1 MNYFRVHTSDIAW
14 ITQKPRGIFTTVGK
28 IVEAKTLTEEET
40 AEYWKQ
46 REYFE
51 KVLPVPPFYEQ
62 GNPDH
67 AVTWFKDTPQG
78 QDIWNQLTFYRE
90 MCSKYGIKLYKTE
103 CTTLPGQII
112 YEDDFQIAVI
122 NEPKDLDVIVTEI
135 NENDKNTVH
144 KLFGIIDE
152 ETASKM
158 QNDIKDCRKIDN
170 TEW

>member
-1 MNYFRVHTSDIAW
+1 MKYFRVHTSDIAW
-14 ITQKPRGIFTTVGK
+14 LTKQPRGIFTTVGK
-28 IVEAKTLTEEET
+28 LVDSKTLTEEET

-78 QDIWNQLTFYRE
+78 QDIWNQLTFYRQ
-90 MCSKYGIKLYKTE
+90 MCSKYGITLYKSETE
-103 CTTLPGQII
+103 EIPGEVI

-122 NEPKDLDVIVTEI
+122 NPKEI
-135 NENDKNTVH
+135 NCHAELVS
-144 KLFGIIDE
+144 
-152 ETASKM
+152 ASL
-158 QNDIKDCRKIDN
+158 
-170 TEW
+170 

>member
-14 ITQKPRGIFTTVGK
+14 LTKKPRGIFTTVGK
-28 IVEAKTLTEEET
+28 LVEAKILTEEET

-46 REYFE
+46 RAYFE

-78 QDIWNQLTFYRE
+78 QDIWGQLTFYRE

-103 CTTLPGQII
+103 CTTLPGLVI
-112 YEDDFQIAVI
+112 YEDEFQIAVI
-122 NEPKDLDVIVTEI
+122 NEPEDLNVKISEI
-135 NENDKNTVH
+135 
-144 KLFGIIDE
+144 
-152 ETASKM
+152 
-158 QNDIKDCRKIDN
+158 
-170 TEW
+170 

>member
-1 MNYFRVHTSDIAW
+1 MKFFRVHTSDIAW

-28 IVEAKTLTEEET
+28 LVEAKTMTEEEI

-51 KVLPVPPFYEQ
+51 KVLTVPPFYGK

-67 AVTWFKDTPQG
+67 AVTWFKDTHQG

-122 NEPKDLDVIVTEI
+122 NEPKDLDVNTLEI
-135 NENDKNTVH
+135 
-144 KLFGIIDE
+144 
-152 ETASKM
+152 
-158 QNDIKDCRKIDN
+158 
-170 TEW
+170 

>member
-1 MNYFRVHTSDIAW
+1 MKYFRIHTSDIAW

-28 IVEAKTLTEEET
+28 LVEAKTLTEEET

-78 QDIWNQLTFYRE
+78 QDIWRQLTFYRE

-103 CTTLPGQII
+103 CTTLPGQVI
-112 YEDDFQIAVI
+112 YEDEFQIAVI
-122 NEPKDLDVIVTEI
+122 NEPQDLEVDTKE
-135 NENDKNTVH
+135 
-144 KLFGIIDE
+144 L
-152 ETASKM
+152 
-158 QNDIKDCRKIDN
+158 
-170 TEW
+170 

>member
-1 MNYFRVHTSDIAW
+1 MKYFRVHTSDIAW
-14 ITQKPRGIFTTVGK
+14 LTKKPRGIFTTVGK
-28 IVEAKTLTEEET
+28 LVEAKTMTEEEI

-62 GNPDH
+62 SNPDH

-90 MCSKYGIKLYKTE
+90 MCSKYGVKLYKTE
-103 CTTLPGQII
+103 STTLPGQVI

-122 NEPKDLDVIVTEI
+122 NEPEELEVVIKE
-135 NENDKNTVH
+135 
-144 KLFGIIDE
+144 L
-152 ETASKM
+152 
-158 QNDIKDCRKIDN
+158 
-170 TEW
+170 

>member
-1 MNYFRVHTSDIAW
+1 MKYFRIHTSDIAW

-28 IVEAKTLTEEET
+28 LVEAKTMTEEEI

-51 KVLPVPPFYEQ
+51 KVLPVPPFYEK

-78 QDIWNQLTFYRE
+78 LDIWNQLIFYRE

-122 NEPKDLDVIVTEI
+122 NEPENLDVVVKE
-135 NENDKNTVH
+135 
-144 KLFGIIDE
+144 LL
-152 ETASKM
+152 
-158 QNDIKDCRKIDN
+158 
-170 TEW
+170 